1 VEIVDV
7 AKVDVP
13 VTTERPVVV
22 ALVNVAFVAV
32 KVVRVALPTRAP

>member
-1 VEIVDV
+1 MVEV

-32 KVVRVALPTRAP
+32 SVVRLAVPMRAP